1 MGISGR
7 RRRRVSLDQIRLS
20 EAEKDIL
27 VVIKRRTGLRNW
39 NIPCR
44 WALCLSLAEPSEPPA
59 VTILSDSNVEMSWKT
74 FGGEHAEI
82 FRALVLQ
89 RCVDAGDEPNDENVT
104 RTFRLH
110 LNRGLS
116 YLRGNDDFR
125 SLPGVLRAATASS

>member
-1 MGISGR
+1 
-7 RRRRVSLDQIRLS
+7 
-20 EAEKDIL
+20 
-27 VVIKRRTGLRNW
+27 
-39 NIPCR
+39 
-44 WALCLSLAEPSEPPA
+44 
-59 VTILSDSNVEMSWKT
+59 MSKT

-125 SLPGVLRAATASS
+125 SLPGVLRAATALS